1 MASEFNGN
9 YYRYICINTPYSTP
23 SRHVALALYA
33 AYSQLDDLA
42 PLLRYLTTPPSIALL
57 MSFLSH
63 QDFHEGSL
71 YRDIAGEAQ
80 FLGVP
85 RGSQLDSYQVN

>member
-1 MASEFNGN
+1 M
-9 YYRYICINTPYSTP
+9 
-23 SRHVALALYA
+23 V
-33 AYSQLDDLA
+33 
-42 PLLRYLTTPPSIALL
+42 LLV
-57 MSFLSH
+57 SFLSH

-85 RGSQLDSYQVN
+85 RGSQLDSYHVTS